1 MVDSLEK
8 ECCPDFVTEFH
19 AACTSELASTLQST
33 QGSIKSTCLSY
44 KQIPFEDIGTVKF
57 LLDFNGNVLSAVDE
71 GGICHVCGAG
81 PLEIQSPP
89 KELTLFT
96 QYRRRSVLSE
106 FFYIHQVIQ
115 ANMVTLHCILCYL
128 HCMTFKV
135 QLHTFSQHKNT

>member
-1 MVDSLEK
+1 MSCLYIYLDSLEK

-19 AACTSELASTLQST
+19 ATCTSELSSTLQST
-33 QGSIKSTCLSY
+33 QESIKSTCLSY
-44 KQIPFEDIGTVKF
+44 KQIPFENIGSVKV

-71 GGICHVCGAG
+71 GSICHVCGAG

-106 FFYIHQVIQ
+106 YVFSIHV
-115 ANMVTLHCILCYL
+115 NPSSMY
-128 HCMTFKV
+128 M
-135 QLHTFSQHKNT
+135 